1 MDATHQMLYY
11 AEPGITTSDSTT
23 CLSDLTSH
31 KAARWMHQS
40 SLQSAPKA
48 HNPKDF
54 RPSVLPPPGT
64 VVRGSLKTTHSLQ
77 RLQTIPEEALV
88 QYQDIIHQTPDANQP
103 LQIVKGD
110 DSVGG
115 RRRKSPI
122 KLPFSAAELPAMLVS
137 DMADGQRLHET
148 ISPTEYPQ
156 DMSSPNPSHSS
167 PSLQPMS
174 ISSSPRSM
182 PVSQGDSDMQS
193 ASALSSQP
201 SSPNTDLSRPR
212 RSSRRRIQRVELTG
226 PYLVPHGYTATS
238 PQSSGSQDTNSQ
250 RENSGGRRRN
260 GQVAESTRATRSR
273 GRRRRIASS
282 SDVSNH
288 DDSSSTTGG
297 TASIDSDLSCEV
309 TIFTKG
315 TSVLAGPTCP
325 FCYKMLEGTE
335 EQIYAHGNECLDQL
349 DCKDDQQAGR
359 SSGKM
364 VSYVF
369 EGVERVRAAS
379 LFEGSLS
386 AEFGCGPAH
395 MDEKNDE
402 DVDVDQ
408 DDVEYGHAQYTD
420 GDLIIPSTNDDPQCN
435 TSHLR
440 TLEDPQAEEE
450 VMLAEEQVVELSN
463 QDSSENRNQD
473 HGRTHPDM
481 AMTNGAAQLVIDAL
495 KARIREQD
503 KLLESV
509 PKCAGCYETFK
520 RPCVSINC
528 WHVFCESCWM
538 STLGSKK
545 LCPQCMHITQPADL
559 RRIYM

>member
-1 MDATHQMLYY
+1 MVVSMDAAHQMLYY

-23 CLSDLTSH
+23 RLLDLTTH
-31 KAARWMHQS
+31 TAARWMHQS
-40 SLQSAPKA
+40 SSLSAPKT
-48 HNPKDF
+48 HNSKNC
-54 RPSVLPPPGT
+54 RLSVLPAG
-64 VVRGSLKTTHSLQ
+64 GSLKSTHS
-77 RLQTIPEEALV
+77 LQTIPEETLV
-88 QYQDIIHQTPDANQP
+88 QYQDLIQHSPDANQP
-103 LQIVKGD
+103 LQAIKGD
-110 DSVGG
+110 DSVGETKC
-115 RRRKSPI
+115 KSQI
-122 KLPFSAAELPAMLVS
+122 EVPFIAAELPAMLVS

-148 ISPTEYPQ
+148 ISSTAYPQ
-156 DMSSPNPSHSS
+156 EMSSPEPNNSS

-182 PVSQGDSDMQS
+182 SVSQGESDMQS
-193 ASALSSQP
+193 ASALSSQS
-201 SSPNTDLSRPR
+201 SSPNTDLSGPR
-212 RSSRRRIQRVELTG
+212 RSSRRRVQRVELTG
-226 PYLVPHGYTATS
+226 PYLVPHGYTTS
-238 PQSSGSQDTNSQ
+238 PQSSGSQGTNSQ
-250 RENSGGRRRN
+250 RANGGGRRN
-260 GQVAESTRATRSR
+260 GQMAESVRAARSR

-297 TASIDSDLSCEV
+297 TASVDSDLSCEV

-349 DCKDDQQAGR
+349 DCKDDQQIGR
-359 SSGKM
+359 SAGKM

-408 DDVEYGHAQYTD
+408 EDVEYGQAQYTD
-420 GDLIIPSTNDDPQCN
+420 GDLIIPTTNDDPQCN

-450 VMLAEEQVVELSN
+450 VMLAEEHVELSN
-463 QDSSENRNQD
+463 QDSSENLI

-509 PKCAGCYETFK
+509 P
-520 RPCVSINC
+520 
-528 WHVFCESCWM
+528 
-538 STLGSKK
+538 
-545 LCPQCMHITQPADL
+545 
-559 RRIYM
+559 